1 MNQIISNTM
10 RIKQLNVELVKS
22 ALIEMTYGTKL
33 TVANATGLSVATC
46 GNILNELL
54 ENGEV
59 IEVDTEQPNGG
70 RPARRFTYNAN
81 YCYVGCMYIG
91 YENGVPKITYAVSN
105 LIGEI
110 IEENSVI
117 LDSID
122 YGAIENLIVQLTET
136 YDMIKAIGIGVPAVV
151 YEGIVVGDCDI
162 RNLINFPLEK
172 KLKARFP
179 LEIVVE
185 NDMNLIA
192 VGFYRKQNYD
202 QDKNI
207 AVIEFPKD
215 KCIGSG
221 IIIEGHIIKG
231 NTNFAGEVSYLPFD
245 ITQEEQLKR
254 LDSEE
259 GFLPLAVK
267 TIVSVIAV
275 INPDTIVLTGELV
288 RSDMLE
294 EISHE
299 CLKTIPKEHMPRI
312 IIREDIYED
321 YMNGLISVTIESL
334 TCDIQLV
341 KKRI

>member
-1 MNQIISNTM
+1 MNQIVSNTM
-10 RIKQLNVELVKS
+10 KIKQLNVELVKS

-33 TVANATGLSVATC
+33 TISNATGLSLGTC
-46 GNILNELL
+46 GNILNELS
-54 ENGEV
+54 ESGEV
-59 IEVDTEQPNGG
+59 IEVDAEQTNGG
-70 RPARRFTYNAN
+70 RPARRFLYNAN
-81 YCYVGCMYIG
+81 YCYVACMYIS
-91 YENGVPKITYAVSN
+91 YENGIHKITYAVCN
-105 LIGEI
+105 LVGEI
-110 IEENSVI
+110 IEEDSVI
-117 LDSID
+117 LDVID
-122 YGAIENLIVQLTET
+122 FDAIVLLIERLTEK
-136 YDMIKAIGIGVPAVV
+136 YDIIKAVGIGVPAVV
-151 YEGIVVGDCDI
+151 YEGVVVGDCDI

-172 KLKARFP
+172 QLKAKFP

-192 VGFYRKQNYD
+192 RGFYRKQNYD

-207 AVIEFPKD
+207 AVIDFPKE

-221 IIIEGHIIKG
+221 IIIQGHIMKG

-245 ITQEEQLKR
+245 MSQEEQINR
-254 LDSEE
+254 LNSED
-259 GFLPLAVK
+259 GLLPLAVK
-267 TIVSVIAV
+267 TLVSVIAV
-275 INPDTIVLTGELV
+275 INPETIVLAGDLM

-294 EISHE
+294 DIYNGCLEIV
-299 CLKTIPKEHMPRI
+299 PKEHMPRI

>member
-1 MNQIISNTM
+1 MNQIVSNTM
-10 RIKQLNVELVKS
+10 KIKQLNVELVKS

-33 TVANATGLSVATC
+33 TVANATGLSLGTC

-54 ENGEV
+54 ESGEV
-59 IEVDTEQPNGG
+59 IEVDAEQTNGG
-70 RPARRFTYNAN
+70 RPARRFLYNAN
-81 YCYVGCMYIG
+81 YCYVACMYIS
-91 YENGVPKITYAVSN
+91 YENGIHKITYAVCN
-105 LIGEI
+105 LVGEI
-110 IEENSVI
+110 IEEDSVI
-117 LDSID
+117 LDAID
-122 YGAIENLIVQLTET
+122 FDAIALLIERLTAK
-136 YDMIKAIGIGVPAVV
+136 YDILRAVGIGVPAVV
-151 YEGIVVGDCDI
+151 YEGVVVGDCDI
-162 RNLINFPLEK
+162 KNLINFPLEER
-172 KLKARFP
+172 LKAKFP

-192 VGFYRKQNYD
+192 IGFYRKQNYD

-207 AVIEFPKD
+207 AVVDFPKG

-221 IIIEGHIIKG
+221 IIIQGHIIKG

-245 ITQEEQLKR
+245 MSQEEQINR
-254 LDSEE
+254 LNSED
-259 GFLPLAVK
+259 GLLPLAVK
-267 TIVSVIAV
+267 TLVSVIAV
-275 INPDTIVLTGELV
+275 INPETIVLAGDLM

-294 EISHE
+294 DIYNGCLEIV
-299 CLKTIPKEHMPRI
+299 PKEHMPRI